1 MSLARTLRG
10 RLLCPRPDEARV
22 ELIADGLLE
31 IDAQGTIAAVTP
43 APTDCELPESFPGA
57 VLLPGFV
64 DTHVHFPQTRVLGSA
79 SGPLLPWLTRSVF
92 PEEARFAEARYAAAV
107 AWEFC
112 EQLVRHGTTSAA
124 IYSSSHPIAAELLFT
139 ELERRGLRA
148 LVGLTLMDRG
158 APPELLLAAGPAL
171 EACTALVERW
181 HGRDGGRLQFC
192 VTPRFALSCTP
203 ELLRGAAALAERH
216 ALPVQTHLAEN
227 HDEISA
233 TASAF
238 PGSGDYLAVYDDH
251 GLCGPRSLFAHC
263 IHLSEGAWDRMAARG
278 AAVAHCPDSNF
289 FLGSGCM
296 DLHAPTRRGVR
307 VGLGTDVGAGR
318 SFSLRQV
325 MAAAHD
331 AALIVAA
338 SAGGGSRSR
347 VSSEALLWHATRGG
361 ARALG
366 LDRPGV
372 RVGCLAPGYEADVV
386 ALDLPEAITD
396 PAALCDA
403 IAFRRDAG
411 PARAVL
417 VRGRALR

>member
-1 MSLARTLRG
+1 MSAGRDSRARRLRG
-10 RLLCPRPDEARV
+10 RLLCPRPSEARV
-22 ELIADGLLE
+22 EWIADGLLE
-31 IDAQGTIAAVTP
+31 IDAAGTIAAVGP
-43 APTDCELPESFPGA
+43 APPGCDEPETYPGA
-57 VLLPGFV
+57 VILPGFV
-64 DTHVHFPQTRVLGSA
+64 DTHLHFPQTRILGSA
-79 SGPLLPWLTRSVF
+79 SGPLLPWLERSVF

-148 LVGLTLMDRG
+148 LAGLTLMDRG
-158 APPELLLAAGPAL
+158 APDDVLLAAGPAL
-171 EACTALVERW
+171 DACTALSERW
-181 HGRDGGRLQFC
+181 HGRDRGRLQFC

-203 ELLRGAAALAERH
+203 ALLRGAAALAERH
-216 ALPVQTHLAEN
+216 GLPVQTHLAEN
-227 HDEISA
+227 PDELAA
-233 TASAF
+233 TAASFPDSA
-238 PGSGDYLAVYDDH
+238 DYLAVYEDH

-263 IHLSEGAWDRMAARG
+263 IHMSDGAWDRMATRG

-296 DLHAPTRRGVR
+296 QLHAPVSRGVR

-331 AALIVAA
+331 AALAV
-338 SAGGGSRSR
+338 GSR
-347 VSSEALLWHATRGG
+347 VTAEALLWHATRGG

-366 LDRPGV
+366 LDV
-372 RVGCLAPGYEADVV
+372 VGCLAPGHEADVV
-386 ALDLPEAITD
+386 AIDVPDHAQD
-396 PAALCDA
+396 DGPALFDAL
-403 IAFRRDAG
+403 AFRRDAG

-417 VRGRALR
+417 VRGRVLR

>member
-1 MSLARTLRG
+1 MSVVRTLRG
-10 RLLCPRPDEARV
+10 CLLCPRAEEAAVSLVPDGLIEIDEA
-22 ELIADGLLE
+22 
-31 IDAQGTIAAVTP
+31 GTIVAVGP
-43 APTDCELPESFPGA
+43 APLDCDEPESFPGA

-64 DTHVHFPQTRVLGSA
+64 DTHVHFPQTRILGSA
-79 SGPLLPWLTRSVF
+79 SGPLLPWLQRSVF
-92 PEEARFAEARYAAAV
+92 PEEARFAEARYAAGV

-112 EQLVRHGTTSAA
+112 EQLVRHGTTCAA
-124 IYSSSHPIAAELLFT
+124 IYSSAHPIAAQLLFT

-148 LVGLTLMDRG
+148 LAGLTLMDRG
-158 APPELLLAAGPAL
+158 APPEVLLAAGPAL
-171 EACTALVERW
+171 EACTELVERW
-181 HGRDGGRLQFC
+181 HGCDRGRLQFC

-233 TASAF
+233 TSAAF
-238 PGSGDYLAVYDDH
+238 PGSRDYLGVYEDH

-263 IHLSEGAWDRMAARG
+263 VHMSEGTWDRMAARG

-296 DLHAPTRRGVR
+296 DLQAPTRRGVR

-331 AALIVAA
+331 AALVVAGRE
-338 SAGGGSRSR
+338 GGVRAR
-347 VSSEALLWHATRGG
+347 VTAEELLWHATRGG

-366 LDRPGV
+366 LAQ
-372 RVGCLAPGYEADVV
+372 VGCLAPGYEADVV
-386 ALDLPEAITD
+386 ALDVPETITQ
-396 PAALCDA
+396 AEALFDA
-403 IAFRRDAG
+403 IAFRRDDG

-417 VRGRALR
+417 VRGRPLR

>member
-1 MSLARTLRG
+1 MSVARTLRG
-10 RLLCPRPDEARV
+10 RLLCPLPEQARV
-22 ELIADGLLE
+22 VLVPDGLVE
-31 IDAQGTIAAVTP
+31 IDAQGTIAAVGP
-43 APTDCELPESFPGA
+43 APADCDEPESFPGA

-64 DTHVHFPQTRVLGSA
+64 DTHVHFPQTRILGSA
-79 SGPLLPWLTRSVF
+79 SGPLLPWLERSVF

-112 EQLVRHGTTSAA
+112 EQLVRQGTTCAA

-148 LVGLTLMDRG
+148 LAGLTLMDRG
-158 APPELLLAAGPAL
+158 APDAVLLAAGPAL
-171 EACTALVERW
+171 EACTQLVERW
-181 HGRDGGRLQFC
+181 HGRDRGRLQFC

-216 ALPVQTHLAEN
+216 GLPVQTHLAEN
-227 HDEISA
+227 HDEIAA
-233 TASAF
+233 TAATF
-238 PGSGDYLAVYDDH
+238 PGSRDYLGVYEDH

-263 IHLSEGAWDRMAARG
+263 VHLSEGTWDRMAARG

-296 DLHAPTRRGVR
+296 DLLAPVRRGVR

-331 AALIVAA
+331 AALVVAGREP
-338 SAGGGSRSR
+338 AGAARER
-347 VSSEALLWHATRGG
+347 VTAEGLLWHATRGG

-366 LDRPGV
+366 LGL
-372 RVGCLAPGYEADVV
+372 VGCLAPGYEADVV
-386 ALDLPEAITD
+386 ALDVPEAITD
-396 PAALCDA
+396 AEALFDA

-417 VRGRALR
+417 VRGRTLR